1 VGFLNCGMKKPRI
14 VIRKCGEAFYRM
26 TWNGEEECMVHMAVQ
41 WQISVLLNAATS
53 YGHRQTLACATVVS

>member
-26 TWNGEEECMVHMAVQ
+26 TWNGEDECMVHMAVQ
-41 WQISVLLNAATS
+41 WQIYVLLI
-53 YGHRQTLACATVVS
+53 

>member
-14 VIRKCGEAFYRM
+14 VIRKCGESFYRI

-41 WQISVLLNAATS
+41 WQIARQAT
-53 YGHRQTLACATVVS
+53 ATDILYF